1 MITLL
6 ILFALVNIITTISI
20 IGKND
25 VCNYEQLHEI
35 GSLNRQIIVT
45 DGINTIVIFFSAMI
59 AISVNKKMSY
69 SLQKYFKDNLA
80 IEISK
85 T

>member
-1 MITLL
+1 M
-6 ILFALVNIITTISI
+6 NIITTISI

-25 VCNYEQLHEI
+25 VCNYEKLHEI
-35 GSLNRQIIVT
+35 SSLNWQIAVT